1 MNWDEVRH
9 WRVEKR
15 LEFVACRRAVS
26 PARKRLASADIG
38 DRVLEMIIEAIP
50 SGAVI
55 GGYWPIR
62 GEINLVPLFRKLNG
76 KGYRVALPVVVEKNV
91 PVEFWGWM
99 PGMPMNRG
107 IWDIPVPATRNP
119 VKPEILVVPLVGY
132 DDQCFRLGNGGGYY
146 DRTLA
151 ACDVK
156 PYCIGV
162 GYSFAHVSSIHPQPH
177 DVPMDVIV
185 TEEDVVG
192 RASQLISIPRN
203 GEAAGKFASSA
214 CSMAD
219 LDPTYFGYMS
229 AAESKKL
236 VITLLRLVRVA
247 AGLAMEIALFG
258 KKSVEAA
265 RYLDLVYGDI
275 YTGNLL
281 RKAANRLKVEAGNI
295 SDEKEAIGTSI
306 DDGVS
311 TDADLC
317 RIHQEVAKTI
327 RSALPKISDPPLY
340 KDLTKVLRLQERA
353 LTRMEEARQSITDG
367 QMQVRNAV

>member
-1 MNWDEVRH
+1 MNWVEIRR

-15 LEFVACRRAVS
+15 SEFMACRRAVRS
-26 PARKRLASADIG
+26 ARKRQAGADIG
-38 DRVLEMIIEAIP
+38 EHVREMIVEATP
-50 SGAVI
+50 PGAVI
-55 GGYWPIR
+55 GGYWPIK
-62 GEINLVPLFRKLNG
+62 GEINLAPLFRELDR
-76 KGYRVALPVVVEKNV
+76 KGYRIAFPVVVAKNE
-91 PVEFWGWM
+91 PVEFWRWNT
-99 PGMPMNRG
+99 GMPMSRG

-185 TEEDVVG
+185 TDEGVVG
-192 RASQLISIPRN
+192 RESQLISIPRN
-203 GEAAGKFASSA
+203 GEAARKFASSA
-214 CSMAD
+214 CSMAE
-219 LDPTYFGYMS
+219 LDPSYFGYMN
-229 AAESKKL
+229 AEESGKLAITLSKL
-236 VITLLRLVRVA
+236 VRAA

-258 KKSVEAA
+258 KKPLGAA
-265 RYLDLVYGDI
+265 TYLDLVYGDI
-275 YTGNLL
+275 YAGSLL
-281 RKAANRLKVEAGNI
+281 RETANRLGVDAAFAPDGMV
-295 SDEKEAIGTSI
+295 AI
-306 DDGVS
+306 DDRVS
-311 TDADLC
+311 TDADLY
-317 RIHQEVAKTI
+317 RLHQEVAQAI
-327 RSALPKISDPPLY
+327 RSALPKISDPRLY

-353 LTRMEEARQSITDG
+353 LTRVEEARQSITDG

>member
-1 MNWDEVRH
+1 MNWDEIRR

-38 DRVLEMIIEAIP
+38 DRVLELILEATP

-62 GEINLVPLFRKLNG
+62 GEINLVPLFRELDG
-76 KGYRVALPVVVEKNV
+76 KGYRVALPVVIEKNA
-91 PVEFWGWM
+91 PVEFWRWM
-99 PGMPMNRG
+99 PGMPMDRG

-151 ACDVK
+151 ACDAK

-185 TEEDVVG
+185 TEESVVG
-192 RASQLISIPRN
+192 RASHVLSTPRD
-203 GEAAGKFASSA
+203 GEAVEKFASSA
-214 CSMAD
+214 CSMAE
-219 LDPTYFGYMS
+219 LAPSYFGYMNTE
-229 AAESKKL
+229 ESGKL
-236 VITLLRLVRVA
+236 AITLSRLVRAA

-258 KKSVEAA
+258 KKPLGAA
-265 RYLDLVYGDI
+265 TYLDLVYGDI
-275 YTGNLL
+275 YAGSLL
-281 RKAANRLKVEAGNI
+281 RDMANRLKVDATDVP
-295 SDEKEAIGTSI
+295 DEVVAI
-306 DDGVS
+306 DDRVS
-311 TDADLC
+311 TDADLY
-317 RIHQEVAKTI
+317 RLHQEVAQTI

-353 LTRMEEARQSITDG
+353 LTRMEVARQSITDG